1 MTIKIIASSKNWIEG
16 NAIEQLNQTALLPG
30 MSQAVGMPDLHPG
43 KDTPIGA
50 VFACQ
55 GLIYPHL
62 VGNDIGCG
70 MGFWQTKLHKSQ
82 CKLDSWTKKL
92 GAIESS
98 ENKNRAAN
106 NGNSSN
112 ETTGDYEEMLHAI
125 GLASSN
131 FDNSLGTIGGGNHFA
146 ELQKLQSI
154 VEPSLFA
161 EMELSKDSL
170 YLLVHS
176 GSRGLGEHILR
187 GHQKHFGNGALK
199 ANSKE
204 GEYYLSQHNDAV
216 KWAKLNREIIANKFM
231 NALNTHGEHILD
243 VCHNCVLPAATY
255 TAAHSTTTWLHRKG
269 AAPSDQGP
277 VIIPGSRGTLSYLV
291 IANGEQSE
299 NLATLAH
306 GAGRKWKRSECRG
319 KLEPRYTKESLKRT
333 ELGGR
338 VICEDR
344 ALLYEEAPQAYKD
357 IDIVVADL
365 VNADLITVIATFAPI
380 ITYKTGAIRR

>member
-1 MTIKIIASSKNWIEG
+1 MKTKIIASAQNWIEG
-16 NAIEQLNQTALLPG
+16 NAIEQLNQTAMLPG
-30 MSQAVGMPDLHPG
+30 MSETVGMPDLHPG

-92 GAIESS
+92 GNFEQS
-98 ENKNRAAN
+98 KNQ
-106 NGNSSN
+106 G
-112 ETTGDYEEMLHAI
+112 EYDEMLTAI
-125 GLASSN
+125 GLAPSN
-131 FDNSLGTIGGGNHFA
+131 FDTSLGTIGGGNHFA
-146 ELQKLQSI
+146 ELQRLQSI
-154 VEPSLFA
+154 AEPSIFA
-161 EMELSKDSL
+161 AMDLSKDAL
-170 YLLVHS
+170 YVLVHS

-199 ANSKE
+199 ASSRE
-204 GEYYLSQHNDAV
+204 GENYLQQHNNAV
-216 KWAKLNREIIANKFM
+216 KWAKLNREIIAAKFM
-231 NALNTHGEHILD
+231 TTLTTKGRQILD
-243 VCHNCVLPAATY
+243 VCHNCVLPASVPIDKSEPTD
-255 TAAHSTTTWLHRKG
+255 TSIWLHRKG
-269 AAPSDQGP
+269 AAPSDQGA

-291 IANGEQSE
+291 IARGEQTE

-319 KLEPRYTKESLKRT
+319 KLESRYTKESLKRT
-333 ELGGR
+333 EIGGR

-357 IDIVVADL
+357 IDVVVSDL
-365 VNADLITVIATFAPI
+365 VDAGLIKVIATFAPV
-380 ITYKTGAIRR
+380 ITYKTGATRR

>member
-30 MSQAVGMPDLHPG
+30 MSQTVGMPDLHPG
-43 KDTPIGA
+43 KNTPIGA

-70 MGFWQTKLHKSQ
+70 MGFRQTKLHKSQ

-92 GAIESS
+92 GALDSS
-98 ENKNRAAN
+98 ENENRAAR

-112 ETTGDYEEMLHAI
+112 ETTGDYEDMLHAI

-146 ELQKLQSI
+146 ELQKLHSI
-154 VEPSLFA
+154 AEPSLFE

-231 NALNTHGEHILD
+231 NALNTHGDLILD

-255 TAAHSTTTWLHRKG
+255 STTHPATHWLHRKG

-291 IANGEQSE
+291 IASGEQSE

-319 KLEPRYTKESLKRT
+319 KLEPRHTKESLKRT

-357 IDIVVADL
+357 IDIVVDDL
-365 VNADLITVIATFAPI
+365 VKAGLITVIATFAPI

>member
-1 MTIKIIASSKNWIEG
+1 MKTKIIASAQNWIEG
-16 NAIEQLNQTALLPG
+16 SAIEQLNQTAMLPG
-30 MSQAVGMPDLHPG
+30 MSETVGMPDLHPG

-92 GAIESS
+92 GALEQS
-98 ENKNRAAN
+98 KNQ
-106 NGNSSN
+106 G
-112 ETTGDYEEMLHAI
+112 EYDEMLTAI
-125 GLASSN
+125 GLAPSN
-131 FDNSLGTIGGGNHFA
+131 FDTSLGTIGGGNQFA
-146 ELQKLQSI
+146 ELQRLQSI
-154 VEPSLFA
+154 VEPSA
-161 EMELSKDSL
+161 SEAMDLSKDAL
-170 YLLVHS
+170 YVLVHS

-199 ANSKE
+199 VSSRE
-204 GEYYLSQHNDAV
+204 GENYLQQHNNAV
-216 KWAKLNREIIANKFM
+216 KWARLNREIIAAKFM
-231 NALNTHGEHILD
+231 ATLATKGKQILD
-243 VCHNCVLPAATY
+243 VCHNCVLAATA
-255 TAAHSTTTWLHRKG
+255 TIANPATTDNPETRDTSIWLHRKG

-277 VIIPGSRGTLSYLV
+277 VMIPGSRGTLSYLV
-291 IANGEQSE
+291 TAQGEQTE

-319 KLEPRYTKESLKRT
+319 KLEGRYTKESLKRT
-333 ELGGR
+333 EIGGR

-357 IDIVVADL
+357 IDVVVSDL
-365 VNADLITVIATFAPI
+365 VDAGLIKVIATFAPV

>member
-1 MTIKIIASSKNWIEG
+1 MTIKIIASPENWIEG

-30 MSQAVGMPDLHPG
+30 MNQTVGMPDLHPG

-92 GAIESS
+92 GALESS
-98 ENKNRAAN
+98 ENKSRAAN
-106 NGNSSN
+106 NSNSIN
-112 ETTGDYEEMLHAI
+112 KATDDYEEMLASI
-125 GLASSN
+125 GLVSSN

-154 VEPSLFA
+154 VEPSLF
-161 EMELSKDSL
+161 EGMELSKDSL

-199 ANSKE
+199 VNSKE

-216 KWAKLNREIIANKFM
+216 KWAKLNREIIATKFM
-231 NALNTHGEHILD
+231 NALNTHGKSILD
-243 VCHNCVLPAATY
+243 VCHNCVLP
-255 TAAHSTTTWLHRKG
+255 STTNWLHRKG

-291 IANGEQSE
+291 VARGEQSE

-319 KLEPRYTKESLKRT
+319 KLEQRYTKESLKRT

-357 IDIVVADL
+357 IDIVVGDL
-365 VNADLITVIATFAPI
+365 VDAGLITVIATFAPL

>member
-1 MTIKIIASSKNWIEG
+1 MKTKIIASAQNWIEG
-16 NAIEQLNQTALLPG
+16 NAIEQLNQTAMLPG
-30 MSQAVGMPDLHPG
+30 MSETVGMPDLHPG

-92 GAIESS
+92 GALEQD
-98 ENKNRAAN
+98 KNQSKN
-106 NGNSSN
+106 QG
-112 ETTGDYEEMLHAI
+112 EYDEMLANI
-125 GLASSN
+125 GLAPSN
-131 FDNSLGTIGGGNHFA
+131 FDASLGTIGGGNHFA
-146 ELQKLQSI
+146 ELQRLQSI
-154 VEPSLFA
+154 VEPSVFEA
-161 EMELSKDSL
+161 MDLSKDAL
-170 YLLVHS
+170 YVLVHS

-199 ANSKE
+199 VSSKE
-204 GEYYLSQHNDAV
+204 GENYLQQHNNAV
-216 KWAKLNREIIANKFM
+216 KWAKLNREIIAAKFM
-231 NALNTHGEHILD
+231 TTLATKGRRILD
-243 VCHNCVLPAATY
+243 VCHNCVLPATAT
-255 TAAHSTTTWLHRKG
+255 TDKSETTDTSIWLHRKG
-269 AAPSDQGP
+269 AAPSDQGA
-277 VIIPGSRGTLSYLV
+277 VMIPGSRGTLSYLV
-291 IANGEQSE
+291 SARGEQTE

-319 KLEPRYTKESLKRT
+319 KLEGRYTKESLKRT
-333 ELGGR
+333 EIGGR

-357 IDIVVADL
+357 IDVVVSDL
-365 VNADLITVIATFAPI
+365 VDAGLIKVVATFAPV

>member
-1 MTIKIIASSKNWIEG
+1 MKTKIIASAQNWIEG
-16 NAIEQLNQTALLPG
+16 NAIEQLNQTAMLPG
-30 MSQAVGMPDLHPG
+30 MSETVGMPDLHPG

-92 GAIESS
+92 GNLEQRK
-98 ENKNRAAN
+98 EQ
-106 NGNSSN
+106 G
-112 ETTGDYEEMLHAI
+112 EYDEMLTAI
-125 GLASSN
+125 GLAPSN
-131 FDNSLGTIGGGNHFA
+131 FDTALGTIGGGNHFA
-146 ELQKLQSI
+146 ELQRLQSI
-154 VEPSLFA
+154 VEPSIFA
-161 EMELSKDSL
+161 AMDLSKDAL
-170 YLLVHS
+170 YVLVHS

-199 ANSKE
+199 AISKE
-204 GEYYLSQHNDAV
+204 GDNYLQHHNNAV
-216 KWAKLNREIIANKFM
+216 KWARLNREIIASKFM
-231 NALNTHGEHILD
+231 TTLATKGRQVLD
-243 VCHNCVLPAATY
+243 VCHNCVLPAVATIDKPE
-255 TAAHSTTTWLHRKG
+255 TTDTSIWLHRKG

-277 VIIPGSRGTLSYLV
+277 VMIPGSRGTLSYLV
-291 IANGEQSE
+291 IARGEQTE

-319 KLEPRYTKESLKRT
+319 KLEGRYTKESLKRT
-333 ELGGR
+333 EIGGR

-357 IDIVVADL
+357 IDVVVGDL
-365 VNADLITVIATFAPI
+365 VDAGLIEVIATFAPV
-380 ITYKTGAIRR
+380 ITFKTGAIRR

>member
-1 MTIKIIASSKNWIEG
+1 MKTKIIASTKNWIEG
-16 NAIEQLNQTALLPG
+16 NAIEQLNQTAILPG
-30 MSQAVGMPDLHPG
+30 MSETVGMPDLHPG

-92 GAIESS
+92 GALEHNSGQL
-98 ENKNRAAN
+98 EQ
-106 NGNSSN
+106 SSN
-112 ETTGDYEEMLHAI
+112 QEKYEDMLAAF
-125 GLASSN
+125 GLAPSN
-131 FDNSLGTIGGGNHFA
+131 FDTSLGTIGGGNHFA
-146 ELQKLQSI
+146 ELQRLQSI
-154 VEPSLFA
+154 VEPSIFEA
-161 EMELSKDSL
+161 MDLSKDTL
-170 YLLVHS
+170 YVLVHS

-187 GHQKHFGNGALK
+187 SHQKHFGNGALK

-204 GEYYLSQHNDAV
+204 GENYLQLHNNAV
-216 KWAKLNREIIANKFM
+216 QWAKLNRQLIAAKFM
-231 NALNTHGEHILD
+231 TTLATKGRQILD
-243 VCHNCVLPAATY
+243 VCHNCVLPA
-255 TAAHSTTTWLHRKG
+255 TAAVDKPETRDAGIWLHRKG

-277 VIIPGSRGTLSYLV
+277 VMIPGSRGTLSYLV
-291 IANGEQSE
+291 VACGEQTE

-319 KLEPRYTKESLKRT
+319 KLEGRYTKESLKRT
-333 ELGGR
+333 DIGGR

-357 IDIVVADL
+357 IDVVVSDL
-365 VNADLITVIATFAPI
+365 VDAGLIKVIATFAPV
-380 ITYKTGAIRR
+380 ITYKTGAIRK

>member
-1 MTIKIIASSKNWIEG
+1 MTLKIIASPKNWIEG
-16 NAIEQLNQTALLPG
+16 NAIEQLNQTAMLPG
-30 MSQAVGMPDLHPG
+30 MSQTVGMPDLHPG

-92 GAIESS
+92 GALESS
-98 ENKNRAAN
+98 DNNNRATN
-106 NGNSSN
+106 NSN
-112 ETTGDYEEMLHAI
+112 KSKSNYEEMLAAI
-125 GLASSN
+125 ALVSTN

-146 ELQKLQSI
+146 ELQRLQSI
-154 VEPSLFA
+154 AEPSLF
-161 EMELSKDSL
+161 EKMGLNKDSL

-187 GHQKHFGNGALK
+187 GHQKNFGNGALK

-204 GEYYLSQHNDAV
+204 GEHYLSQHNGAV
-216 KWAKLNREIIANKFM
+216 KWAKLNREIIATKFM
-231 NALNTHGEHILD
+231 NTLNTHGTNILD
-243 VCHNCVLPAATY
+243 VCHNCVLPGSIVEKNDRADSADKTI
-255 TAAHSTTTWLHRKG
+255 WLHRKG

-291 IANGEQSE
+291 AACGEQSE

-306 GAGRKWKRSECRG
+306 GAGRKWKRSDCRG
-319 KLEPRYTKESLKRT
+319 KL
-333 ELGGR
+333 
-338 VICEDR
+338 
-344 ALLYEEAPQAYKD
+344 
-357 IDIVVADL
+357 
-365 VNADLITVIATFAPI
+365 
-380 ITYKTGAIRR
+380 

>member
-231 NALNTHGEHILD
+231 NALNTHGEPILD

>member
-1 MTIKIIASSKNWIEG
+1 MTIKTIASPQNWIEG

-30 MSQAVGMPDLHPG
+30 MSQTVGMPDLHPG

-92 GAIESS
+92 GTLEASDNS
-98 ENKNRAAN
+98 NRNNSNNNNSNKTN
-106 NGNSSN
+106 
-112 ETTGDYEEMLHAI
+112 GDYEEMLSAL
-125 GLASSN
+125 GLTSSN

-146 ELQKLQSI
+146 ELQRLQSI
-154 VEPSLFA
+154 AEPSLFA
-161 EMELSKDSL
+161 EMGLSKDSL

-216 KWAKLNREIIANKFM
+216 KWAKLNREIIATKFM
-231 NALNTHGEHILD
+231 TALNTHGKPILD
-243 VCHNCVLPAATY
+243 VCHNCVLPSAT
-255 TAAHSTTTWLHRKG
+255 SWLHRKG

-291 IANGEQSE
+291 IACGEQTE

-319 KLEPRYTKESLKRT
+319 KLESRYTKESLKRT
-333 ELGGR
+333 DLGGR

-357 IDIVVADL
+357 IDIVVSDL
-365 VNADLITVIATFAPI
+365 VDAGLITVIATFAPL